1 MNKQLDFLTEY
12 PFQYLS
18 DLLKDIKKD
27 PLDVIGLHIGEPKE
41 RAPMQAL
48 DIINENSLSYSKY
61 PTSSGELYLRES
73 YCNYLNERF
82 SISNINPNIHV
93 LPLSGSREGI
103 FSFIQSTI
111 DTTKKNPRVILPNP
125 FYKIYE
131 GAAIM
136 AGAEP
141 FYLNSIES
149 EGFKP
154 DLESIPED
162 VWEDC
167 QLFIICSPSNPTGYC
182 FDKKEYIELLEKA
195 EKYDFLLCSDECYI
209 DIYDSSSNPPLGL
222 LECDDVTMADS
233 RSVIFHSLSKRSSLA
248 GLRSGFICAS
258 EAIIKKLSLYR
269 TYHGVTL
276 SLPTQLAST
285 WAWQDSK
292 HVESNRVEYDKK
304 YKAAISCLD
313 EFDDVKR
320 PDGGFYIW
328 LKLPFDDQAF
338 AKLLYE
344 QESVLSLPGS
354 YLGKN
359 IGDINPGEGFLR
371 LAVVHDVDTINKAFS
386 AVNRT
391 MQSLN

>member
-1 MNKQLDFLTEY
+1 M
-12 PFQYLS
+12 
-18 DLLKDIKKD
+18 
-27 PLDVIGLHIGEPKE
+27 
-41 RAPMQAL
+41 
-48 DIINENSLSYSKY
+48 
-61 PTSSGELYLRES
+61 
-73 YCNYLNERF
+73 
-82 SISNINPNIHV
+82 
-93 LPLSGSREGI
+93 
-103 FSFIQSTI
+103 
-111 DTTKKNPRVILPNP
+111 
-125 FYKIYE
+125 
-131 GAAIM
+131 
-136 AGAEP
+136 
-141 FYLNSIES
+141 
-149 EGFKP
+149 
-154 DLESIPED
+154 
-162 VWEDC
+162 
-167 QLFIICSPSNPTGYC
+167 
-182 FDKKEYIELLEKA
+182 
-195 EKYDFLLCSDECYI
+195 
-209 DIYDSSSNPPLGL
+209 GL

-328 LKLPFDDQAF
+328 LKLSCDDQAF

-359 IGDINPGEGFLR
+359 IGDINPGEGLLR
-371 LAVVHDVDTINKAFS
+371 LAVEHYVYTIKKANT

-391 MQSLN
+391 KKSLN

>member
-41 RAPMQAL
+41 RAPMQVL

-82 SISNINPNIHV
+82 SISNINPDIHV

-154 DLESIPED
+154 DLESIP
-162 VWEDC
+162 
-167 QLFIICSPSNPTGYC
+167 
-182 FDKKEYIELLEKA
+182 
-195 EKYDFLLCSDECYI
+195 
-209 DIYDSSSNPPLGL
+209 
-222 LECDDVTMADS
+222 
-233 RSVIFHSLSKRSSLA
+233 
-248 GLRSGFICAS
+248 
-258 EAIIKKLSLYR
+258 
-269 TYHGVTL
+269 
-276 SLPTQLAST
+276 
-285 WAWQDSK
+285 
-292 HVESNRVEYDKK
+292 
-304 YKAAISCLD
+304 
-313 EFDDVKR
+313 
-320 PDGGFYIW
+320 
-328 LKLPFDDQAF
+328 
-338 AKLLYE
+338 
-344 QESVLSLPGS
+344 
-354 YLGKN
+354 
-359 IGDINPGEGFLR
+359 
-371 LAVVHDVDTINKAFS
+371 
-386 AVNRT
+386 
-391 MQSLN
+391 